1 MPQTSQISIPF
12 TLPMECLPVARLP
25 EGAEWIYE
33 LKLDGYRAQ
42 AIRDSKGVRVLSR
55 NGKDLTKKYP
65 QLVKGLNETIA
76 ADTALDGEL
85 VAFDDAGLPSFNALQ
100 NATRETNVVF
110 FAFDVLVSEGK
121 EVKMLPLRARK
132 EVLSRILQT
141 NGHVQLSEHFGGPL
155 AKFIEGVK
163 KIGGEGVVAKRLDAP
178 YQSGRRSGSWSKKRI
193 NIGQEFVI
201 GGFTLGSNGIDA
213 LVVGYYEGGKLIYA
227 ARVRAGLVP
236 ASRRELY
243 DLLKPN
249 IVKDCPFGNLPEAK
263 SGRWGQGLTAAKMK
277 ECIWVEPR
285 LVANFEFLE
294 WTDSNHVR
302 HIKFVALRSDKDP
315 LSVVR
320 E

>member
-1 MPQTSQISIPF
+1 MPRTSQISIPF

-25 EGAEWIYE
+25 EGEQWFYE

-42 AIRDSKGVRVLSR
+42 VIQDSKGVRVLSK

-65 QLVKGLNETIA
+65 LLVRGLNDAIA

-110 FAFDVLVSEGK
+110 FAFDVLVSEGQD
-121 EVKMLPLRARK
+121 VKMLPLRARK
-132 EVLSRILQT
+132 DILSRIFHA
-141 NGHVQLSEHFGGPL
+141 NGHIQLSEYFSGPL

-163 KIGGEGVVAKRLDAP
+163 KISGEGVVAKRLDTP
-178 YQSGRRSGSWSKKRI
+178 YQPGRRSGSWSKKRI

-201 GGFTLGSNGIDA
+201 GGFTPGSNGIDA

-243 DLLKPN
+243 GLLKPH
-249 IVKDCPFGNLPEAK
+249 IVKTCPFANLPDAT

-277 ECIWVEPR
+277 ECIWVRPR

-302 HIKFVALRSDKDP
+302 HIKFVALRCDKDP
-315 LSVVR
+315 LTVIR

>member
-1 MPQTSQISIPF
+1 MPRASQTIPF
-12 TLPMECLPVARLP
+12 TPPMECLPVAKIP
-25 EGAEWIYE
+25 EGDTWIYE

-42 AIRDSKGVRVLSR
+42 AIRDSRGVRVLSR

-65 QLVKGLNETIA
+65 LLVRDLNDAIA
-76 ADTALDGEL
+76 SDTALDGEL
-85 VAFDDAGLPSFNALQ
+85 VAFDDAGHPSFNALQ

-121 EVKMLPLRARK
+121 DVKMLPLRARK
-132 EVLSRILQT
+132 DLLSRIIHA
-141 NGHVQLSEHFGGPL
+141 NGRVQLSEHFGGPL

-163 KIGGEGVVAKRLDAP
+163 KIGGEGVVAKRLDTP
-178 YQSGRRSGSWSKKRI
+178 YQPGRRSGSWSKKRI

-201 GGFTLGSNGIDA
+201 GGFTPGSNGIDA

-243 DLLKPN
+243 GLLKPY
-249 IVKDCPFGNLPEAK
+249 IVKTCPFANLPEAT

-277 ECIWVEPR
+277 ECIWVRPR

-302 HIKFVALRSDKDP
+302 HIKFVAMRTDKDP
-315 LSVVR
+315 LAVVR

>member
-1 MPQTSQISIPF
+1 
-12 TLPMECLPVARLP
+12 MECLPVARIP
-25 EGAEWIYE
+25 EGEDWIYE

-65 QLVKGLNETIA
+65 QLVKGLNDTVA

-110 FAFDVLVSEGK
+110 FAFDVLVSKGK
-121 EVKMLPLRARK
+121 DVKMLALRARK
-132 EVLSRILQT
+132 ELLSQIFQA
-141 NGHVQLSEHFGGPL
+141 NGRVQLSEHFSGPL
-155 AKFIEGVK
+155 AKFIEGVRR
-163 KIGGEGVVAKRLDAP
+163 INGEGVIAKRLDAP
-178 YQSGRRSGSWSKKRI
+178 YQPGRRSGSWSKKRI

-201 GGFTLGSNGIDA
+201 GGFTLGRNGIDA
-213 LVVGYYEGGKLIYA
+213 LVVGYYEGGKLTYA

-243 DLLKPN
+243 GLLKPH
-249 IVKDCPFGNLPEAK
+249 IVKTCPFANLPEAT
-263 SGRWGQGLTAAKMK
+263 SGRWGQGLTAAKMN
-277 ECIWVEPR
+277 ECIWVRPR

-315 LSVVR
+315 LAVVR